1 MEHRQ
6 TRQSSF
12 ASNDWSLFLR
22 VALWITC
29 GVSVV
34 LDNQAA
40 YTATAQQQLQEQ
52 QQQQQ
57 QQQGQQQQ
65 QKLQPINTAYVVLG
79 YNELGMHCMN
89 QDFSQLCILPP
100 FNSLHAQVIRRGREP
115 QVVTSGV
122 SVNYRISSNTTS
134 VTKTNFWQFARAA
147 IRREYAARC
156 WPDGKHPARVHDA
169 NGR

>member
-6 TRQSSF
+6 TRQTNF
-12 ASNDWSLFLR
+12 ASKDWSLFLR

-34 LDNQAA
+34 LDSQAA

-89 QDFSQLCILPP
+89 PQSSGFMLLPP
-100 FNSLHAQVIRRGREP
+100 YNTLHAQVIPRGGEP
-115 QVVTSGV
+115 RLVTSGV
-122 SVNYRISSNTTS
+122 DVRYALQGNTHS
-134 VTKTNFWQFARAA
+134 ADKTNFWT
-147 IRREYAARC
+147 YANALLGVELA
-156 WPDGKHPARVHDA
+156 DNIGLAG
-169 NGR
+169 NGL